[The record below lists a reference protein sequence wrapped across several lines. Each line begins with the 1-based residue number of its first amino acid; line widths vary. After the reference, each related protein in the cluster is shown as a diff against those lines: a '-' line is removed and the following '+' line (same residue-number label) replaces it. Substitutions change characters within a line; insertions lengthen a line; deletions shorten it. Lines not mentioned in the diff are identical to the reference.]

1 MIANIMKSFLH
12 GFLCI
17 QYKSQVTAAEI
28 IKDKKHRSHEIII
41 ISEMYLK
48 VTIYH
53 FRKIPTSKGND
64 TNSLMHGP
72 L

>member
-48 VTIYH
+48 SLYIISEKYHPAKVTLPIV
-53 FRKIPTSKGND
+53 
-64 TNSLMHGP
+64 
-72 L
+72 

>member
-1 MIANIMKSFLH
+1 MKSFLH
-12 GFLCI
+12 RFLCI

-48 VTIYH
+48 SQYLSFPKNTDQQ
-53 FRKIPTSKGND
+53 R
-64 TNSLMHGP
+64 
-72 L
+72 

>member
-48 VTIYH
+48 SLSIISEKYRPAKVM
-53 FRKIPTSKGND
+53 IPIV
-64 TNSLMHGP
+64 
-72 L
+72 